1 MMSNSGA
8 SLSQPIVIP
17 SYHLISFHL
26 LSRLQDWLQ
35 VYNKHST
42 SGQYMN
48 LNHETVQQDSM
59 DTTQERSYYFHHKY
73 IKSISLAVL
82 ALSTFW
88 WWYHSFW
95 SGSFLADDENF
106 IKRQPDRSLTYLHQT
121 EVLKTRCKTSEC
133 VISAKKKVADRLK
146 AKSTSYVINRN
157 YQTREK
163 QTYLDER

>member
-17 SYHLISFHL
+17 FYHLISFHL

-35 VYNKHST
+35 VYNKYST
-42 SGQYMN
+42 SSQYMN
-48 LNHETVQQDSM
+48 TYETMQQDSM
-59 DTTQERSYYFHHKY
+59 DTTQQRSYYFHHQY

-106 IKRQPDRSLTYLHQT
+106 IKHQPDRSLTYLHQT
-121 EVLKTRCKTSEC
+121 VVLKTRCKTSEC
-133 VISAKKKVADRLK
+133 VVSAKKKVVDQLK
-146 AKSTSYVINRN
+146 TKSTSYVINRN

-163 QTYLDER
+163 LTYLDER